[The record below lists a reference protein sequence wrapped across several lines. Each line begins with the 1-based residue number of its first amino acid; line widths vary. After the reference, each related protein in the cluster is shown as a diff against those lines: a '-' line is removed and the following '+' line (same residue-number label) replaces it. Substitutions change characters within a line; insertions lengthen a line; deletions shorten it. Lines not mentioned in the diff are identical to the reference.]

1 MKRKIVVTDEIK
13 QKLMKQFK
21 ASERSIYNALTYDER
36 RGNSPLAMRIREAAM
51 KNGGVSMADDC
62 IDVDTIHL
70 TDGTMKQ
77 FFPRGTV
84 MTVYRNGSVII
95 EKNGKLVKTQLC
107 LGLLEDFEE
116 LQREAVKID
125 GVERVTVLR

>member
-1 MKRKIVVTDEIK
+1 MKRKIVVTDEVK

-21 ASERSIYNALTYDER
+21 ASERSLYNALTYDER

-77 FFPRGTV
+77 RHGDDRVSQWFGNYREERKIGEDTTVPWIVRG
-84 MTVYRNGSVII
+84 
-95 EKNGKLVKTQLC
+95 L
-107 LGLLEDFEE
+107 
-116 LQREAVKID
+116 
-125 GVERVTVLR
+125 